1 MEVRGNHAAGNR
13 LRGKIG
19 LFSASSIVIANMV
32 GAGIFTTS
40 GLLMGGLGN
49 PTMLIGLWLLGGV
62 ISLCGA
68 LAYAEL
74 GAAMP
79 KAGGEYVF
87 LSQIYH
93 PLFGFLTGWVSF
105 LVGFTA
111 PIAASSIGFSEY
123 FIRSFP
129 AMLGYSKVMAVLV
142 IVIFTLVHLR
152 GLKFGAAVQNV
163 LTVMKV
169 GMIIILI
176 LLCFT
181 LGKGNLQHFSQGS
194 PVEWNFSGFKSMGL
208 SLLWIMFA
216 YSGWNASTYIGSE
229 IRDPAINIPRS
240 LMLGTG
246 VVLVL
251 YVLLNVVYI
260 YTIPPG
266 EMKGVISIGGLAIRN
281 AFGSAMEVTFSLL
294 IAFALFSS
302 LSAFIILGPRV
313 YYAMAEDGYF
323 FRFLAR
329 VHPRYHVPSIAILL
343 QAGIA
348 IIMVLSGTFGQIL
361 TYMGFALGLFPLL
374 TVAGALKM
382 RLSGKARMQLRGY
395 PVFLLAYLFFGVIML
410 VLSFL
415 ERPVES
421 SIALLT
427 VALGIPV
434 YFYFRKTRRDRSR
447 PVPT

>member
-1 MEVRGNHAAGNR
+1 
-13 LRGKIG
+13 
-19 LFSASSIVIANMV
+19 
-32 GAGIFTTS
+32 
-40 GLLMGGLGN
+40 
-49 PTMLIGLWLLGGV
+49 
-62 ISLCGA
+62 
-68 LAYAEL
+68 
-74 GAAMP
+74 
-79 KAGGEYVF
+79 
-87 LSQIYH
+87 
-93 PLFGFLTGWVSF
+93 
-105 LVGFTA
+105 
-111 PIAASSIGFSEY
+111 
-123 FIRSFP
+123 
-129 AMLGYSKVMAVLV
+129 
-142 IVIFTLVHLR
+142 
-152 GLKFGAAVQNV
+152 
-163 LTVMKV
+163 
-169 GMIIILI
+169 
-176 LLCFT
+176 
-181 LGKGNLQHFSQGS
+181 
-194 PVEWNFSGFKSMGL
+194 
-208 SLLWIMFA
+208 
-216 YSGWNASTYIGSE
+216 
-229 IRDPAINIPRS
+229 
-240 LMLGTG
+240 
-246 VVLVL
+246 
-251 YVLLNVVYI
+251 
-260 YTIPPG
+260 
-266 EMKGVISIGGLAIRN
+266 
-281 AFGSAMEVTFSLL
+281 MEVTFSLL

-348 IIMVLSGTFGQIL
+348 IIMVLSGTFSQIL

-382 RLSGKARMQLRGY
+382 RLSGEARMQLRGY